1 MKKLIAIFMLTLLW
15 GASMASA
22 QNLRDGDYNYI
33 GKISPNGT
41 VRDAKYNALGFFNP
55 DGTIANA
62 HNKLV
67 GTVTKDLQIL
77 DKDGQRIGFVTVEG
91 EVRDGESHLLGTIDR
106 STGKVT
112 DADGKVVGYANGIS
126 MLWIAAYYFFPFF
139 Q

>member
-1 MKKLIAIFMLTLLW
+1 MKKIITLLLVALL
-15 GASMASA
+15 GITVAQA

-41 VRDAKYNALGFFNP
+41 VRDAKYRALGFFNA

-62 HNKLV
+62 QNKLV
-67 GTVTKDLQIL
+67 GSVTGDLQIL

-139 Q
+139 H